1 MNNGKPMSDDE
12 WEALERSA
20 NGTFWT
26 YLGCKLVKW
35 DGRQV
40 VITLDVQP
48 HHLNLIGILHGG
60 VHSSLLDNAM
70 GLAAMASR
78 PQEKV
83 VTAVLNVHFVS
94 PIRTGLATVTAE
106 IVHSTRKGITAQ
118 GRIMDADGRLGSIG
132 TGSFRV
138 T

>member
-1 MNNGKPMSDDE
+1 MSDEE
-12 WEALERSA
+12 WEALERA
-20 NGTFWT
+20 AQGTFWT
-26 YLGCKLVKW
+26 YLGCKLDKW

-40 VITLDVQP
+40 VISLDVQP

-60 VHSSLLDNAM
+60 VHASLLDNAM

-78 PQEKV
+78 PKEKI
-83 VTAVLNVHFVS
+83 VTAVMNVHFVS
-94 PIRTGLATVTAE
+94 PIRAGLATVTAE

-118 GRIMDADGRLGSIG
+118 GRIVDADGRLGSIG